1 MGFCILLRLNYRIP
15 KKRNLCWNA
24 VRTWPTFSF
33 SRKKWLYHPTSGKMQ
48 RLGKQMANNSVERN
62 HQHTIAFSRRQSVIK
77 THRVVFCTDLLVR
90 AFMSMH
96 MHRVLGKRLGPGGL
110 TDNSSSFISITDH
123 GCVTLAFDSMY
134 VLFLWKRILFTL
146 HGQEFI
152 FKCVCLSVCLDRAL
166 VIYYVFDCPFI
177 CYLRLSGVDS
187 SWSNLLSAVDN
198 RWS

>member
-110 TDNSSSFISITDH
+110 TDNSSSFISITDR
-123 GCVTLAFDSMY
+123 GIRCYT
-134 VLFLWKRILFTL
+134 RIWLDVRFVFVEENIIYITWAGI
-146 HGQEFI
+146 HFQ
-152 FKCVCLSVCLDRAL
+152 VCLSVCLSGQSSCN
-166 VIYYVFDCPFI
+166 I
-177 CYLRLSGVDS
+177 LRVWLSVH
-187 SWSNLLSAVDN
+187 LLFTAI
-198 RWS
+198 RGR